1 MSEEFSGMTYA
12 DIMDDI
18 FARSK
23 SFSGKEYYDEM
34 VRICPELKKKWWE
47 RIPSEEQVKKMV
59 AEYGYS
65 LSVSATT
72 RAPREGEVDGRE
84 YYFKSVDE
92 FRNLIDY
99 NGFIEWAQYVENY
112 YGTPRK
118 FVEDE
123 MAKGHDVILEIE
135 VQGAMN
141 VREQYPDAILIFITA
156 PSAKG
161 LRERLAGRGTESE
174 EVIDKR
180 MQRAVEES
188 EDMQQYDYIVVNDDL
203 DTCVHSVHSIIVGR
217 KCLREN
223 NLEFIEEI
231 KNELKAL

>member
-1 MSEEFSGMTYA
+1 MKKGLLIVISGFSGV
-12 DIMDDI
+12 
-18 FARSK
+18 
-23 SFSGKEYYDEM
+23 GKGT
-34 VRICPELKKKWWE
+34 VVKEL
-47 RIPSEEQVKKMV
+47 VKK
-59 AEYGYS
+59 YGYS

-72 RAPREGEVDGRE
+72 RAPRPGEVDGRE
-84 YYFKSVDE
+84 YYFKSVAD

-123 MAKGHDVILEIE
+123 MAQGHDVILEIE

-141 VREQYPDAILIFITA
+141 IREQYPDSVLIFVSA
-156 PSAKG
+156 PSAAS
-161 LRERLAGRGTESE
+161 LRDRLAGRGTESE

-180 MQRAVEES
+180 MNRAAEES
-188 EDMQQYDYIVVNDDL
+188 EAMKEYDYIVVNDVLED
-203 DTCVHSVHSIIVGR
+203 CVETVNSIIVGN

-223 NLEFIEEI
+223 NLKFIEDI
-231 KNELKAL
+231 KNELQAQ

>member
-1 MSEEFSGMTYA
+1 MAKKGSLIVISGFSGV
-12 DIMDDI
+12 
-18 FARSK
+18 
-23 SFSGKEYYDEM
+23 GKGT
-34 VRICPELKKKWWE
+34 V
-47 RIPSEEQVKKMV
+47 VKKMV

-123 MAKGHDVILEIE
+123 IGNCIRMRFLSLSQHRARRDSWSVWQDVAPRARKSSTNACN
-135 VQGAMN
+135 VQWRSPRICSN
-141 VREQYPDAILIFITA
+141 TTISLSTTI
-156 PSAKG
+156 
-161 LRERLAGRGTESE
+161 
-174 EVIDKR
+174 
-180 MQRAVEES
+180 
-188 EDMQQYDYIVVNDDL
+188 
-203 DTCVHSVHSIIVGR
+203 
-217 KCLREN
+217 
-223 NLEFIEEI
+223 
-231 KNELKAL
+231 